1 MQLTPVLNFMPEK
14 LDEPA
19 SEQQR
24 REGSAQLLRNIKQ
37 RLPKLDEMLARVEG
51 HWGMEDG
58 FYRFYHQSFKV
69 YSLQGM
75 TEEICQTLQNLLPN
89 RPMNRWFSEIVAL
102 GSGHEFEPSHNQDWL
117 DHTRPILEAFFHAH
131 YFLKMVVKYGNELD
145 TPPDCLPSGWAS
157 VLYLFDLR

>member
-1 MQLTPVLNFMPEK
+1 MQLKPVLISMPEK
-14 LDEPA
+14 LEELA

-24 REGSAQLLRNIKQ
+24 REVTAQLLRNIKQ
-37 RLPKLDEMLARVEG
+37 RLQKLEEMLARVES

-69 YSLQGM
+69 YGLQGM
-75 TEEICQTLQNLLPN
+75 TQEICPALQELLPD

-102 GSGHEFEPSHNQDWL
+102 GSGHEFELPHNQDWL
-117 DHTRPILEAFFHAH
+117 HHTRPILEAFFHAH
-131 YFLKMVVKYGNELD
+131 YFLKMVVKYGKELD